1 MDCFRSSEAMQMV
14 MQRTK
19 WANPPLRLVGA
30 VTLVISA
37 ALWSL
42 LFRAPT
48 RSPDA
53 TAWLIALLAFASL
66 SAGSAMLVLGPHIFD
81 RVELSERWTRRG

>member
-1 MDCFRSSEAMQMV
+1 MGEAMQMV

-19 WANPPLRLVGA
+19 WADPPLRLVGA
-30 VTLVISA
+30 VTLIVSA

-42 LFRAPT
+42 LFKAPT

-53 TAWLIALLAFASL
+53 MAWLEALLAFASF
-66 SAGSAMLVLGPHIFD
+66 SAGSAMLVLGPHLFD
-81 RVELSERWTRRG
+81 PVELSERWTRRT